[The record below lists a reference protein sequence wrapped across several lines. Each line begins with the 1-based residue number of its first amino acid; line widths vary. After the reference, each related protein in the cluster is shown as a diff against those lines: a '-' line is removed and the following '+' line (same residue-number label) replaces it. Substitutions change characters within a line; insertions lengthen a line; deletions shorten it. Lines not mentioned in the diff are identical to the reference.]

1 MIHINLLPGANKKTT
16 SRGQGIDL
24 SGLRFGFSGTF
35 KDRFLIGAASAVV
48 LTLGA
53 VGYLYFMQS
62 ARTAELEAHRDQAV
76 SDSTKYANFLKDRW
90 HAEAVRDTLL
100 RQVNLIKSLDE
111 DRFVWAH
118 VMDEVS
124 RALPQYTWLTAVSF
138 TGTPQGAQNVVA
150 TPAVKVDTS
159 AAAKKR
165 AALAPNRIDT
175 NIPRDP
181 IGVRVSGHT
190 VDIQALTRFMKDL
203 EASPFLTNVQLD
215 RSELALELN
224 KEVTQFQLTIGYN
237 RPDSTAIRRV
247 PFTLSA
253 R

>member
-1 MIHINLLPGANKKTT
+1 MIQINLLPGANKKAA
-16 SRGQGIDL
+16 SRQSIDF
-24 SGLRFGFSGTF
+24 SAFRAGFAGMF
-35 KDRFLIGAASAVV
+35 KDQFLIGAVSAVV
-48 LTLGA
+48 LSLGA
-53 VGYLYFMQS
+53 VGYLYTTQNAKS
-62 ARTAELEAHRDQAV
+62 AELEARRDRSV
-76 SDSTKYANFLKDRW
+76 SDSTRYANFLKDRY

-100 RQVNLIKSLDE
+100 RQVNIIRSLDD

-124 RALPQYTWLTAVSF
+124 RALPQYTWLTNISF
-138 TGTPQGAQNVVA
+138 TGTPQGATNVVA
-150 TPAVKVDTS
+150 SPKPDTS
-159 AAAKKR
+159 AAAKK
-165 AALAPNRIDT
+165 AAAHAPPKRLDT
-175 NIPRDP
+175 DVPRDA

-224 KEVTQFQLTIGYN
+224 KEVTQFQLTIAYN
-237 RPDSTAIRRV
+237 RPDSTVIRRA
-247 PFTLSA
+247 PLTLSA